1 MNVTH
6 RKSWL
11 TAIAALALSP
21 LALAHNGPESEH
33 LQPPPD
39 ALSITA
45 LVTSGS
51 GVNTYQSVPNW
62 CQTPTGRVDL
72 GSPTHGG
79 VVVDKAGLIYISM
92 DGGPHGILVY
102 GADGKMVRGIADKYT
117 GIHGL
122 MINDENGEQFLYGA
136 RNGHADVLKL
146 KLDGTVVW
154 TIGIPLESGKY
165 DDPKAPAEKP
175 KEGEKPKRKRAY
187 NPTGVAVAPNGHVF
201 VVDGYG
207 QNWCHEFDENQKYV
221 KSFGGPGKGEG
232 QFATCHGISL
242 DTRTGKPLLLI
253 SDRANGRLQH
263 FDLDGKFVDIIPLNP
278 AHRPCCVSILGQN
291 VAIAEL
297 DGRVEILDGTN
308 KVVSVVGE
316 NTEKGVA
323 GVNGAPVE
331 KWKDGIFTAPHGVS
345 YDKDGNL
352 YVEDWNKSGRIS
364 KMVKVAAAA
373 RAE

>member
-1 MNVTH
+1 MKLD
-6 RKSWL
+6 RKSL
-11 TAIAALALSP
+11 SAALAALVLSP
-21 LALAHNGPESEH
+21 IAFAHDGPAADH
-33 LQPPPD
+33 LKAPPD

-45 LVTSGS
+45 AVTTGS
-51 GVNTYQSVPNW
+51 GVNTYQSVANW
-62 CQTPTGRVDL
+62 CQTPVGKVEL

-102 GADGKMVRGIADKYT
+102 GADGKMVRGIVDKDT

-122 MINDENGEQFLYGA
+122 CINEENGEEFIYGA
-136 RNGHADVLKL
+136 RNGHAEVLKL

-154 TIGIPLESGKY
+154 KIPIPLESGKY
-165 DDPKAPAEKP
+165 DDPKIPAEKP
-175 KEGEKPKRKRAY
+175 APGQKAKGRRGY
-187 NPTGVAVAPNGHVF
+187 SPTGIAVAPNLHVF

-207 QNWCHEFDENQKYV
+207 QNWCHEFDEHQKYV
-221 KSFGGPGKGEG
+221 KSFGGPGKGDG

-242 DTRTGKPLLLI
+242 DTRSGKPLLLI

-278 AHRPCCVSILGQN
+278 AHRPCCVSILGKN

-297 DGRVEILDGTN
+297 DGRVEILDETN
-308 KVVSVVGE
+308 KVVSVLGE

-323 GVNGAPVE
+323 GSFGAPVE

-364 KMVKVAAAA
+364 KMIKLPAQA